1 MKTATT
7 DPVCN
12 MQTAN
17 AIKDYLRGIR
27 RVNPKA
33 LESLT
38 NLSDIEW
45 QRMALNELTHRMTH
59 LVRAMQDNELML
71 VSVGQVRIAD
81 LIKEV
86 NEETPWPTTNGC
98 LKK

>member
-45 QRMALNELTHRMTH
+45 QRMALDELTHRMTH
-59 LVRAMQDNELML
+59 LVRAMQDSELML
-71 VSVGQVRIAD
+71 VSVGQVRIAN

-86 NEETPWPTTNGC
+86 NEETP
-98 LKK
+98 